1 MHQFRMGEAANLLGV
16 SPDTVR
22 RWADAG
28 RLATERTT
36 GGHRTVAG
44 TELARLAQ
52 ELAAE
57 GGSSGELSLI
67 HI

>member
-36 GGHRTVAG
+36 GGPPTVARPDV
-44 TELARLAQ
+44 AR
-52 ELAAE
+52 
-57 GGSSGELSLI
+57 SRI
-67 HI
+67 HNRRSPPIQRWR

>member
-44 TELARLAQ
+44 TELARLVQ
-52 ELAAE
+52 EKKLF
-57 GGSSGELSLI
+57 
-67 HI
+67 